1 MFDKTPLHIVESEN
15 RWDAFGVPSS
25 WRQWWLFATLKSMGG
40 ISETV
45 PPGNYHFNVERRGFN
60 QFATLDRI
68 EL

>member
-1 MFDKTPLHIVESEN
+1 MFDKTPLHIVVSEN

-25 WRQWWLFATLKSMGG
+25 RRQWWLFTILKSMGG

-45 PPGNYHFNVERRGFN
+45 SPGNYHFNVERRGFKL
-60 QFATLDRI
+60 FTTLDPI

>member
-1 MFDKTPLHIVESEN
+1 MFDKTPLHIVVSEN

-25 WRQWWLFATLKSMGG
+25 WRQWWLFATQKSMGG

-45 PPGNYHFNVERRGFN
+45 SPGNYHFNVERRGFN
-60 QFATLDRI
+60 LFATLDRI